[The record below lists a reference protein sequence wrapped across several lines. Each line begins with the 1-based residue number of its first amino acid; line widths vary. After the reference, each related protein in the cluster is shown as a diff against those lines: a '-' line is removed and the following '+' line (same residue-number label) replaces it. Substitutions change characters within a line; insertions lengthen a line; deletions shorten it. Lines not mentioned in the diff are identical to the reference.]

1 MFRDATIMRPP
12 EVSKFLSET
21 RHLASLRPSESDE
34 EYDVYV
40 YPR

>member
-1 MFRDATIMRPP
+1 VMRPA
-12 EVSKFLSET
+12 EVAKFLAST
-21 RHLASLRPSESDE
+21 RHIARLRPSESDE